1 MSETLTI
8 RLPSAQRKALRVRA
22 AATGKT
28 ESEIVRELITGLQ
41 QKKGA
46 LRERAGRHFGRL
58 DFAPAAGDSD
68 PWRAHLRKMN
78 VRT

>member
-1 MSETLTI
+1 MTETLTI
-8 RLPSAQRKALRVRA
+8 RLPSAQRKVLRVRA

-28 ESEIVRELITGLQ
+28 ESEIVRELIAGLQ
-41 QKKGA
+41 HQPGS

-58 DFAPAAGDSD
+58 DFAPASGDSD
-68 PWRAHLRKMN
+68 PWRAHQRKMN